1 MRGAHNPAHNVL
13 KMISMIELSR
23 SRKANVLAFI
33 AILGFFGA
41 LGLVWKAS
49 QETAGAA
56 GISALATGNGTTY
69 FVAGGTLYVSRDDGT
84 LRDRIPLQ
92 SLGLGPGVSQLV
104 PLDDAL
110 LTADGGSGEIQRCML
125 SQRRCTRVARIPMRG
140 RGGTLALAAVPE
152 LDRLYVGD
160 SSSHQLHVY
169 TLSGRHLYQ
178 LEIEGG
184 LKYPNEVLWLGDDRL
199 LVVDTNHHRILIV
212 RDDGAGR
219 STVLRKTAV
228 KNDLGHGNTWPTAAA
243 HDREGN
249 TWVINSDGML
259 RNGELIVYDAAGR
272 PQRRIDLGD
281 EADPIVLAATEDTV
295 LVADFD
301 NYRLQQVGL
310 DEGRVEGFGDTAVE
324 AVLQD
329 LRARRAY
336 AERLHNMGVGLL
348 VLFGLIG
355 AAAGYFDWQ
364 ARRALASTVVPPSAA
379 RGDFEN
385 PARAVLDAA
394 LRFGARPD
402 ARGIVWLHAAPKTV
416 RNLKLVAALCVMLLG
431 AAMVPMFQL
440 VEAFPTRLIA
450 LSGGLTLAMLGLVV
464 GMLHGLRRLRI
475 GTDGRFLHVVDLFG
489 RTGRG
494 LPEDFLHTGRR
505 LVLGRIAVPVPNPRQ
520 SMFDREAFA
529 AVIEPMLAATPRSNE
544 MEFFLRNLRQGD
556 LLTWAGVAA
565 VVALIALRVWL
576 DV

>member
-1 MRGAHNPAHNVL
+1 MTL
-13 KMISMIELSR
+13 MIELSH

-33 AILGFFGA
+33 AILGFFAA
-41 LGLVWKAS
+41 LALVWKAS
-49 QETAGAA
+49 QETDGAA
-56 GISALATGNGTTY
+56 GVSALASGNSTTY
-69 FVAGGTLYVSRDDGT
+69 FVAGGTLYVTGEDGT

-92 SLGLGPGVSQLV
+92 SLGIDPVVSQLV

-110 LTADGGSGEIQRCML
+110 LIADGGRGEIQRCML
-125 SQRRCTRVARIPMRG
+125 SKRRCTSVARIPMRG

-160 SSSHQLHVY
+160 SSSHQLHAY

-178 LEIEGG
+178 LKIAGG

-199 LVVDTNHHRILIV
+199 LVVDTNHHRTIML

-219 STVLRKTAV
+219 STLLRETAV
-228 KNDLGHGNTWPTAAA
+228 SNDLGRGNTWPTAAV

-259 RNGELIVYDAAGR
+259 RNGELIVYDTTGR
-272 PQRRIDLGD
+272 PQRHIDLGD
-281 EADPIVLAATEDTV
+281 EADPIALAVSENTV
-295 LVADFD
+295 LIADFN
-301 NYRLQQVGL
+301 NYRLQQVRL
-310 DEGRVEGFGDTAVE
+310 DDGRVVGFGDAAVIE
-324 AVLQD
+324 ALHDLQ
-329 LRARRAY
+329 ARRAY
-336 AERLHNMGVGLL
+336 AEQLHNMGVGLM

-364 ARRALASTVVPPSAA
+364 ARRALASTVSTPGAA

-385 PARAVLDAA
+385 SARTVLDAA

-402 ARGIVWLHAAPKTV
+402 ARGIVWLHAAPKMV
-416 RNLKLVAALCVMLLG
+416 RNLKLVAALSVLLLG
-431 AAMVPMFQL
+431 AAMVTIFQL
-440 VEAFPTRLIA
+440 VDAFPARLIA
-450 LSGGLTLAMLGLVV
+450 LLGGLTLAVLGLVV
-464 GMLHGLRRLRI
+464 WIPHGLRHLRI
-475 GTDGRFLHVVDLFG
+475 GTDGRFLHVVDMFG
-489 RTGRG
+489 RAGRG

-520 SMFDREAFA
+520 SMFDRETFA
-529 AVIEPMLAATPRSNE
+529 AVIEPMLSATPRSNE
-544 MEFFLRNLRQGD
+544 MKFFLRNLRQGD
-556 LLTWAGVAA
+556 FLTWAGVVA
-565 VVALIALRVWL
+565 VVAMIALRVWL